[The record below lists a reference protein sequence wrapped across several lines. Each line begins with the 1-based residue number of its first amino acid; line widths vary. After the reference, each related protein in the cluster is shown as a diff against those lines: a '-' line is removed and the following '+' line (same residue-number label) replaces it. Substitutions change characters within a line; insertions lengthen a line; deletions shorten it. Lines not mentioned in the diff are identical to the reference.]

1 MIALIALIALATT
14 TMTVMAS
21 GNAHGIVEL
30 DEVSFGKV
38 VGREQHVL
46 VTLNEFS
53 WKSPENFND
62 VADAFKDNADVL
74 VAKVDASQLPDGHA
88 LKVKTTPTLR
98 FYAARSKEYVDFVGS
113 ADTAADV
120 IEFVQFQLSPKVRRE
135 VFFFFFFFF
144 FPHDVINH
152 TILS

>member
-1 MIALIALIALATT
+1 MIALIALIAIAT
-14 TMTVMAS
+14 TVMATS
-21 GNAHGIVEL
+21 NAHGIVEL

-74 VAKVDASQLPDGHA
+74 VAKLDASQLPEGHA

-98 FYAARSKEYVDFVGS
+98 FYSARSKEFVEFVGS
-113 ADTAADV
+113 ADTASDV
-120 IEFVQFQLSPKVRRE
+120 IEFVQFQLSPKVRE
-135 VFFFFFFFF
+135 LVKKKKKKKKKEK
-144 FPHDVINH
+144 
-152 TILS
+152 TALSS